1 MDNNKNTADT
11 VRFSQR
17 LLSYLISA
25 LLAGQPVAPALAA
38 AITPTGS
45 AKMDQAA
52 NGVPVV
58 NIATPNGAGVSHN
71 QFKDY
76 NVGKEGLILNNATG
90 KLNQTQL
97 GGLIQRN
104 PNLKAGQ
111 EAKGIINEVTGANR
125 SQLQGYTE
133 VAGKAANVMVANPYG
148 ITCNGCG
155 FINTPNATLT
165 TGKPQFDAAGNLLA
179 LDVSKG
185 TIIVEGQGLDASA
198 SDALSI
204 IARATEVNAAI
215 HAKDLSVTV
224 GANRVNADGST
235 QTIASEGT
243 PPSVAVDTGAL
254 GGMYANRIRL
264 VSSEKGVGINL
275 GNLNARQ
282 GDITLNASGKMVL
295 NNSLASGNT
304 TINAQSVALGG
315 DHKAGGNLTVASA
328 GDIAQSQGSL
338 NTDKDLQLN
347 AGGKLTLSNSLA
359 AGNSTLTG
367 KDVAL
372 SGTHRAGNTLSVSGQ
387 DIALN
392 SATLTTGGNLQL
404 TADGKLAQSGGKLTA
419 GQDMALSAQTLTQN
433 SGAQADAARN
443 ITLNTSNS
451 ATLAGKMTA
460 AQQLAL
466 SGGSLSNSGQLA
478 AGGATTVTSTSLTN
492 SGTLQG
498 GSVAVNST
506 AVTNTGSMNSADVL
520 DISAQNL
527 TQQGRVGAKGKTS
540 LTATQKLANSGS
552 TVSDDALTVNAA
564 TLTQDGT
571 LSGAKGLNVTAAALT
586 SGATSVTHS
595 NAAVT
600 LNAQTATLNGET
612 SAGTTLAAKGQ
623 TLTTQAGAQLQSGAG
638 MTLDAAK
645 TTLNGTQGAKGA
657 LTVTASDSLIHSGS
671 STGSTVN
678 LNTGTLTNS
687 GIVESPALT
696 VNAKNLTNSG
706 TLYGKQT
713 FTLLADQLANQA
725 QGVLYGDV
733 SLTLTAPAL
742 SNAGTISAPS
752 LTLDSQT
759 VINSGL
765 LQGSQ
770 ALSLLADSLD
780 NQAAGVVYSAGDFML
795 NLPEWRNAGA
805 VASDGQLTLSSTAM
819 TNSGLLQGT
828 KALNIQATQLNNQ
841 ADGVLY
847 SGARLALKTPT
858 FTNAGSVSAP
868 QLTIESQTF
877 TNSGQIQASQA
888 LSLLT
893 DSLDN
898 QAGGVIYSAAD
909 LAFNLPELHN
919 AGTLASDGLLT
930 LTGTRLTN
938 SGLLQGGSGLTLS
951 GDTFSQSAAGRAL
964 SGGALNLTAATLITD
979 GTLQG
984 QSAQV
989 QADSWQHGGS
999 LLGKERLT
1007 ATVNGTLVNRGDL
1020 LSQGAVDISASTLNN
1035 EGSLLGEG
1043 EMRLNG
1049 EQLTNSGAIQ
1059 SNRLTLSQTR
1069 INNSGTA
1076 IGLQALTLES
1086 RLAMAEPLLELVNDG
1101 SLLTQ
1106 GTLKIT
1112 GGDIRNTGTWQ
1123 GQQIL
1128 LDAQSLTHDGTI
1140 QSADAL
1146 TFTLNGNLSTGTGS
1160 KISANGAAAL
1170 SALALT
1176 NKGQWIAGN
1185 LTVKGTSLNNS
1196 GDITGVNGLAVALT
1210 GDLTQ
1215 SGDMLSAGKL
1225 TLNAASIT
1233 HSGRLQGADV
1243 AITSGTLNNDGR
1255 IQGDSALGL
1264 TLSGKLTNNDTLLS
1278 QGSLTL
1284 KTPELL
1290 NYGIIQGAG
1299 ATTLNATQ
1307 KALNEGKILSGNT
1320 LTFDTPTLTSNGWLQ
1335 ATHLLLNAATLNN
1348 SGTLLAQQNATLTG
1362 TQFTN
1367 TGTTQA
1373 AALTVNHQTLSNAGT
1388 LLGNSSLSVTAKS
1401 VDQQATGKLFSGG
1414 DLLLNSTALSSLGQ
1428 LVALG
1433 NLTLKLTNAFTAQN
1447 VIAAG
1452 KQLTIESAGD
1462 ITNASTVQGNG
1473 VTLTAG
1479 GKLINQGQITTG
1491 SAASSLSGSHI
1502 ALTADGTLQ
1511 SGGDVTLSS
1520 RSDILLDGFTGA
1532 AGSLTL
1538 SATNSIINTAL
1549 LYAGNNLKL
1558 LANSIQNLRGDI
1570 LAGNSLWMQKDEAG
1584 TANTEIINRSG
1595 TIETVN
1601 GDITLNTAHLLNS
1614 WDSLT
1619 ATHEV
1624 IPGDDT
1630 GTLSP
1635 LPPNNWWEI
1644 RTDDN
1649 GPYLLVYWT
1658 SNPAPEY
1665 KVQMGDKEVVT
1676 VAATG
1681 SAGRIASGRDM
1692 TINAANLENEASY
1705 VLAGGNMR
1713 LSGDT
1718 LSNQGWQEGTSVTES
1733 VWALDSSRRYVCGAY
1748 ECKGYRLSSQTT
1760 TDLDGKLYRAVISA
1774 GGSVDARFTRDISN
1788 TTTTAN
1794 AGGMT
1799 GTLTAPTLNTLSN
1812 QTIDGSVQ
1820 AESLTGADS
1829 VTIGSPQWQDQL
1841 NGALQQISGGSA
1853 LGNTPDGST
1862 PGKVDTSAY
1871 PLPSGNNGYFVTS
1884 TDPDSPYLITVNP
1897 KLDGLGQLD
1906 ESLFGDLYALLG
1918 IQPGQAPR
1926 ETGSQ
1931 YTDQN
1936 QFIGSAYF
1944 LDRLNLNPDYD
1955 YRFLGDAAFDT
1966 RYASNFILNQTG
1978 SRYINGVGSDLEQM
1992 RKLVDN
1998 AAVASQALGLEFGVA
2013 LTAAQIAAL
2022 DSSIIWWEAAT
2033 MNGQTVM
2040 VPKVYLSPKD
2050 VTVLDGSVI
2059 NGSDVMLAAGN
2070 ITNSGSTL
2078 TAQNNLT
2085 ANSQNSLSNL
2095 NAGLISAGNGLQL
2108 SALGDINNVSATISG
2123 KTVQLES
2130 VGGSINNTTLT
2141 ERLSLYATSNRGDTV
2156 NLTSTLT
2163 GNTASISATD
2173 GLLMKAGQDINVTGA
2188 NVSAG
2193 GSLAMV
2199 ADGNIS
2205 VTENQLSDG
2214 YTGTDFRGKSYGN
2227 DISNQGS
2234 HITAGNNLAMQAG
2247 NDLTLS
2253 ASSVN
2258 AGGTAQLIAGNDL
2271 NLNSAAT
2278 ATNSSYG
2285 NSESHATGVD
2295 RTTVTAGDDL
2305 ALVAGRD
2312 LNSQAAGLATEGSVG
2327 LQAGRDVNL
2336 LAEATT
2342 EGDSYRASKKVEINE
2357 SVRQQG
2363 TEIAS
2368 SGNTTIIAGRD
2379 VNSEAAQVTAQ
2390 GDIGVT
2396 AARDVNLTT
2405 ATESDYHYK
2414 EETKTKKGF
2423 LKKTTTHTIDE
2434 ESATYEKGSSLS
2446 GNNVSVTAG
2455 NDVTVKG
2462 SSIIGD
2468 GDVALKAGHD
2478 VNVVAATDEQS
2489 SYHLKE
2495 KKKSGLMGSGGIGF
2509 TIGTNATRHQVNENG
2524 TTQSQSVSTVGST
2537 GGNVSIIADSK
2548 AHISGADVIA
2558 AKNLNVVAGEIAVD
2572 PGNDL
2577 LRRKE
2582 TYEQKKSGL
2591 TLSVS
2596 SAITDAAMA
2605 ANNAIRRGSEVSDE
2619 RLKAL
2624 YGVKAA
2630 QDMWVAGSGAASVA
2644 GGAAGGDM
2652 NAVRVELNIGSSKS
2666 TSTSEL
2672 KQNEVRGSTLTAG
2685 GNVNMV
2691 ATGQSGTSGDLH
2703 ITGSGITGN
2712 NVTLVAQNDLLLD
2725 AASNN
2730 REQKSAN
2737 NSSGWAAG
2745 VHVSVGKETGIG
2757 VQASGYQ
2764 SKGGDDGKTTEYVN
2778 TRVNA
2783 RDELSMSSGRDT
2795 VIAGAQALGDKI
2807 TADVGRD
2814 LLVSSLQDTDD
2825 YTSWQ
2830 KNVSGGAS
2838 FTFGSMSGSASLS
2851 ISNSKTKSEYAS
2863 VGEQSGLFAGDKG
2876 FDITVG
2882 RHTQLDGAVI
2892 ASTATADKNALD
2904 TGTLGWRDINNS
2916 AEYSSDSKGII
2927 GGYAGDKN
2935 GSGGGAIPI
2944 IGIGAHDDASGT
2956 THSAI
2961 ADGTITVRDKENQQ
2975 QDVASLSRDTDNAN
2989 GHIDKIFDKEKV
3001 QEQQELA
3008 GLFGQMA
3015 NQAAGD
3021 VGAAMGWGEYSA
3033 EKAAIHGVI
3042 GALQASLGGGNA
3054 LAGGMAGLSSE
3065 AFGKM
3070 VMDYLG
3076 SHTSLG
3082 ESEKGAIVQWAAAVS
3097 GAAVGGVIAGTNGAQ
3112 SGAAASVDSVRYNYL
3127 SHEQKAEKEKEL
3139 SECKTDSCKAST
3151 EAKWTGIDLAQDA
3164 SFAAGMLAGVP
3175 AGLYDSVDSIVK
3187 TASSPVEAY
3196 EALKSLFNSG
3206 DILGNV
3212 SDAVKQSYIDRINKM
3227 EAEYQKAGA
3236 SGSFNAGVEGGKL
3249 VTDIAGLLAGGA
3261 GLTKAGAL
3269 LTEKVTAKV
3278 ISKAESA
3285 MADAGK
3291 ATSGAENAA
3300 LYPKLKDD
3308 LVQQNLSNIAKQDP
3322 ILAAV
3327 VKGDNGKLN
3336 YGVGSGTKAEADRLG
3351 QIWVGDGARP
3361 TKDGTGLMSADG
3373 TRVYR
3378 FPKGKPNAPASVNPT
3393 GVQANFETF
3402 QINPVTGQK
3411 TKVGDGHLNIIAG
3424 K

>member
-1 MDNNKNTADT
+1 
-11 VRFSQR
+11 
-17 LLSYLISA
+17 
-25 LLAGQPVAPALAA
+25 
-38 AITPTGS
+38 
-45 AKMDQAA
+45 
-52 NGVPVV
+52 
-58 NIATPNGAGVSHN
+58 
-71 QFKDY
+71 
-76 NVGKEGLILNNATG
+76 
-90 KLNQTQL
+90 
-97 GGLIQRN
+97 
-104 PNLKAGQ
+104 
-111 EAKGIINEVTGANR
+111 
-125 SQLQGYTE
+125 
-133 VAGKAANVMVANPYG
+133 
-148 ITCNGCG
+148 
-155 FINTPNATLT
+155 
-165 TGKPQFDAAGNLLA
+165 
-179 LDVSKG
+179 
-185 TIIVEGQGLDASA
+185 
-198 SDALSI
+198 
-204 IARATEVNAAI
+204 
-215 HAKDLSVTV
+215 
-224 GANRVNADGST
+224 
-235 QTIASEGT
+235 
-243 PPSVAVDTGAL
+243 
-254 GGMYANRIRL
+254 
-264 VSSEKGVGINL
+264 
-275 GNLNARQ
+275 
-282 GDITLNASGKMVL
+282 
-295 NNSLASGNT
+295 
-304 TINAQSVALGG
+304 
-315 DHKAGGNLTVASA
+315 
-328 GDIAQSQGSL
+328 
-338 NTDKDLQLN
+338 
-347 AGGKLTLSNSLA
+347 
-359 AGNSTLTG
+359 
-367 KDVAL
+367 
-372 SGTHRAGNTLSVSGQ
+372 
-387 DIALN
+387 
-392 SATLTTGGNLQL
+392 
-404 TADGKLAQSGGKLTA
+404 
-419 GQDMALSAQTLTQN
+419 
-433 SGAQADAARN
+433 
-443 ITLNTSNS
+443 
-451 ATLAGKMTA
+451 
-460 AQQLAL
+460 
-466 SGGSLSNSGQLA
+466 
-478 AGGATTVTSTSLTN
+478 
-492 SGTLQG
+492 
-498 GSVAVNST
+498 
-506 AVTNTGSMNSADVL
+506 
-520 DISAQNL
+520 
-527 TQQGRVGAKGKTS
+527 
-540 LTATQKLANSGS
+540 
-552 TVSDDALTVNAA
+552 
-564 TLTQDGT
+564 
-571 LSGAKGLNVTAAALT
+571 
-586 SGATSVTHS
+586 
-595 NAAVT
+595 
-600 LNAQTATLNGET
+600 
-612 SAGTTLAAKGQ
+612 
-623 TLTTQAGAQLQSGAG
+623 
-638 MTLDAAK
+638 
-645 TTLNGTQGAKGA
+645 
-657 LTVTASDSLIHSGS
+657 
-671 STGSTVN
+671 
-678 LNTGTLTNS
+678 
-687 GIVESPALT
+687 
-696 VNAKNLTNSG
+696 
-706 TLYGKQT
+706 
-713 FTLLADQLANQA
+713 
-725 QGVLYGDV
+725 
-733 SLTLTAPAL
+733 
-742 SNAGTISAPS
+742 
-752 LTLDSQT
+752 
-759 VINSGL
+759 
-765 LQGSQ
+765 
-770 ALSLLADSLD
+770 
-780 NQAAGVVYSAGDFML
+780 
-795 NLPEWRNAGA
+795 
-805 VASDGQLTLSSTAM
+805 
-819 TNSGLLQGT
+819 
-828 KALNIQATQLNNQ
+828 
-841 ADGVLY
+841 
-847 SGARLALKTPT
+847 
-858 FTNAGSVSAP
+858 
-868 QLTIESQTF
+868 
-877 TNSGQIQASQA
+877 
-888 LSLLT
+888 
-893 DSLDN
+893 
-898 QAGGVIYSAAD
+898 
-909 LAFNLPELHN
+909 
-919 AGTLASDGLLT
+919 
-930 LTGTRLTN
+930 
-938 SGLLQGGSGLTLS
+938 
-951 GDTFSQSAAGRAL
+951 
-964 SGGALNLTAATLITD
+964 
-979 GTLQG
+979 
-984 QSAQV
+984 
-989 QADSWQHGGS
+989 
-999 LLGKERLT
+999 
-1007 ATVNGTLVNRGDL
+1007 
-1020 LSQGAVDISASTLNN
+1020 
-1035 EGSLLGEG
+1035 
-1043 EMRLNG
+1043 
-1049 EQLTNSGAIQ
+1049 
-1059 SNRLTLSQTR
+1059 
-1069 INNSGTA
+1069 
-1076 IGLQALTLES
+1076 
-1086 RLAMAEPLLELVNDG
+1086 
-1101 SLLTQ
+1101 
-1106 GTLKIT
+1106 
-1112 GGDIRNTGTWQ
+1112 
-1123 GQQIL
+1123 
-1128 LDAQSLTHDGTI
+1128 
-1140 QSADAL
+1140 
-1146 TFTLNGNLSTGTGS
+1146 
-1160 KISANGAAAL
+1160 
-1170 SALALT
+1170 
-1176 NKGQWIAGN
+1176 
-1185 LTVKGTSLNNS
+1185 
-1196 GDITGVNGLAVALT
+1196 
-1210 GDLTQ
+1210 
-1215 SGDMLSAGKL
+1215 
-1225 TLNAASIT
+1225 
-1233 HSGRLQGADV
+1233 
-1243 AITSGTLNNDGR
+1243 
-1255 IQGDSALGL
+1255 
-1264 TLSGKLTNNDTLLS
+1264 
-1278 QGSLTL
+1278 
-1284 KTPELL
+1284 
-1290 NYGIIQGAG
+1290 
-1299 ATTLNATQ
+1299 
-1307 KALNEGKILSGNT
+1307 
-1320 LTFDTPTLTSNGWLQ
+1320 
-1335 ATHLLLNAATLNN
+1335 
-1348 SGTLLAQQNATLTG
+1348 
-1362 TQFTN
+1362 
-1367 TGTTQA
+1367 
-1373 AALTVNHQTLSNAGT
+1373 
-1388 LLGNSSLSVTAKS
+1388 
-1401 VDQQATGKLFSGG
+1401 
-1414 DLLLNSTALSSLGQ
+1414 
-1428 LVALG
+1428 
-1433 NLTLKLTNAFTAQN
+1433 
-1447 VIAAG
+1447 
-1452 KQLTIESAGD
+1452 
-1462 ITNASTVQGNG
+1462 
-1473 VTLTAG
+1473 
-1479 GKLINQGQITTG
+1479 
-1491 SAASSLSGSHI
+1491 
-1502 ALTADGTLQ
+1502 
-1511 SGGDVTLSS
+1511 
-1520 RSDILLDGFTGA
+1520 
-1532 AGSLTL
+1532 
-1538 SATNSIINTAL
+1538 
-1549 LYAGNNLKL
+1549 
-1558 LANSIQNLRGDI
+1558 
-1570 LAGNSLWMQKDEAG
+1570 
-1584 TANTEIINRSG
+1584 
-1595 TIETVN
+1595 
-1601 GDITLNTAHLLNS
+1601 
-1614 WDSLT
+1614 
-1619 ATHEV
+1619 
-1624 IPGDDT
+1624 
-1630 GTLSP
+1630 
-1635 LPPNNWWEI
+1635 
-1644 RTDDN
+1644 
-1649 GPYLLVYWT
+1649 
-1658 SNPAPEY
+1658 
-1665 KVQMGDKEVVT
+1665 
-1676 VAATG
+1676 
-1681 SAGRIASGRDM
+1681 
-1692 TINAANLENEASY
+1692 
-1705 VLAGGNMR
+1705 
-1713 LSGDT
+1713 
-1718 LSNQGWQEGTSVTES
+1718 
-1733 VWALDSSRRYVCGAY
+1733 
-1748 ECKGYRLSSQTT
+1748 
-1760 TDLDGKLYRAVISA
+1760 
-1774 GGSVDARFTRDISN
+1774 
-1788 TTTTAN
+1788 
-1794 AGGMT
+1794 
-1799 GTLTAPTLNTLSN
+1799 
-1812 QTIDGSVQ
+1812 
-1820 AESLTGADS
+1820 
-1829 VTIGSPQWQDQL
+1829 
-1841 NGALQQISGGSA
+1841 
-1853 LGNTPDGST
+1853 
-1862 PGKVDTSAY
+1862 
-1871 PLPSGNNGYFVTS
+1871 
-1884 TDPDSPYLITVNP
+1884 
-1897 KLDGLGQLD
+1897 
-1906 ESLFGDLYALLG
+1906 
-1918 IQPGQAPR
+1918 
-1926 ETGSQ
+1926 
-1931 YTDQN
+1931 
-1936 QFIGSAYF
+1936 
-1944 LDRLNLNPDYD
+1944 
-1955 YRFLGDAAFDT
+1955 
-1966 RYASNFILNQTG
+1966 
-1978 SRYINGVGSDLEQM
+1978 M

-2059 NGSDVMLAAGN
+2059 NGNDVMLAAGN

-2123 KTVQLES
+2123 KTVALES

-2141 ERLSLYATSNRGDTV
+2141 ERLGLYATSNRGDTV